1 MAEAIIRHLDEMKG
15 MLKRKNV
22 KKTEALT
29 EKLNQTMKLWPRDV
43 MDRIASE
50 EDRLFLVSM
59 MGDRKASMAEA
70 DSVLS
75 LTKKKVH
82 LRESSEKER
91 NKREQLRQDLVKPRR
106 MKSRERMKMRKRSL
120 KRSNHTN
127 DW

>member
-1 MAEAIIRHLDEMKG
+1 MAEAIISHLDEIKG

-75 LTKKKVH
+75 MHQEEGPPKGVI
-82 LRESSEKER
+82 
-91 NKREQLRQDLVKPRR
+91 
-106 MKSRERMKMRKRSL
+106 
-120 KRSNHTN
+120 
-127 DW
+127 